1 MGIEPK
7 GRDKRVRANKFGKEK
22 EEESKTSDLTK
33 VNFLKW
39 REVDEEQI
47 CFVLTFF
54 WPVCGR
60 NDRYLEGLLF
70 GLILIGA
77 DVECSFALM
86 N

>member
-1 MGIEPK
+1 MSAAAAVGIEPK

-54 WPVCGR
+54 LASLWTKR
-60 NDRYLEGLLF
+60 SL
-70 GLILIGA
+70 
-77 DVECSFALM
+77 S
-86 N
+86 

>member
-1 MGIEPK
+1 MGIEPMLE

-54 WPVCGR
+54 
-60 NDRYLEGLLF
+60 F
-70 GLILIGA
+70 GQFVDETIVILRVYFS
-77 DVECSFALM
+77 D
-86 N
+86 